1 MPRSARVVLGAVVG
15 LAIFVG
21 LPLLAWGPGD
31 VRGFLADPV
40 RQAFL
45 LVATATTL
53 VAAAIVPPAATARG
67 DEAKRVRRQHVAV
80 VLLQV
85 LSLAV
90 FVAAPWDDRRG
101 VVALPGVVRALGL
114 ALFCA
119 GHAMMT
125 WSQAVLGRQFSTE
138 VTIQP
143 GHRLVTAGPYR
154 RLRHPRYL
162 GIAAFMLGTA
172 LLFRSGLGLAL
183 AAAVV
188 AVLLWRIPDEERLM
202 QREFGAEWDAY
213 AARTWRLLPYVF

>member
-21 LPLLAWGPGD
+21 LPLVAWGPGD

-53 VAAAIVPPAATARG
+53 VAAAIVPPAGTARG

-80 VLLQV
+80 VLLQI
-85 LSLAV
+85 LSLAI

-101 VVALPGVVRALGL
+101 VAPLPASLRALGL

-119 GHAMMT
+119 GHAMMI

-143 GHRLVTAGPYR
+143 GHRLITAGPYR
-154 RLRHPRYL
+154 WLRHPRYL
-162 GIAAFMLGTA
+162 GIAAFMVGAA
-172 LLFRSGLGLAL
+172 LLFRSGVGLAL

-202 QREFGAEWDAY
+202 RSEFGAEWDAY
-213 AARTWRLLPYVF
+213 AGRTWRVLPYVF